1 MMTPSYPVAIEESGH
16 NGATFFEH
24 VHFVDSID
32 KGRSDGPTAMDAF
45 WSVVVGVAAETSVA
59 SGEPVEIRDLL
70 EQNGLDQL

>member
-1 MMTPSYPVAIEESGH
+1 MTTPSYPVAIEESGH

-32 KGRSDGPTAMDAF
+32 NGKSDGPTAMDAF

-59 SGEPVEIRDLL
+59 TGEPVEIQKLL
-70 EQNGLDQL
+70 DENGLSQL